1 MEYKRPDELHSN
13 IEEDACGIIE
23 EGEICNEKTALS
35 EISKEIN
42 QTYVEQLAKLNE
54 QYDSP
59 EVRTKLLYSWIAEL
73 LDQNALLVETVSE
86 LETAAV
92 HRVALLEDRLQRS
105 SVSVREYV
113 ARAQAPDGQS
123 VATLCSLVA
132 QLEADVGSLLELVRR
147 AMRDGRWD
155 LRGLT
160 FHRVAYRDIFGPSS
174 GLPPPAAPKR
184 EEPKKPPEYETELRK
199 LTSEVELWKMRAEKA
214 EAEARAAWDT
224 TRPGAERGDLD
235 RPRRLPAETAAE
247 QARAPGPGPD
257 DARQARETGG
267 RETAA
272 ADRSEKLQREL
283 DRANGLAAERAE
295 QIRLLTLRLDGTE
308 QRAGAQLGDARRRV
322 LELEGEL
329 ARAQSGVL
337 VRNRL
342 IQGMRKE
349 MKLYMSQH
357 PATKP
362 SHCDTPAAACTLA
375 EFPATPGGDA

>member
-257 DARQARETGG
+257 DARQ
-267 RETAA
+267 
-272 ADRSEKLQREL
+272 
-283 DRANGLAAERAE
+283 
-295 QIRLLTLRLDGTE
+295 
-308 QRAGAQLGDARRRV
+308 RAGAQLGDARRRV

>member
-184 EEPKKPPEYETELRK
+184 EEPKKPPE
-199 LTSEVELWKMRAEKA
+199 
-214 EAEARAAWDT
+214 ARAAWDT